1 MYTDETSVAV
11 EMAVAL
17 QDSVIMSIVHY
28 SVSIRKGATIIC
40 CLHPIYLSKVYKIS
54 YTLNRRYK

>member
-1 MYTDETSVAV
+1 MYRDETLVAV
-11 EMAVAL
+11 EMAVA
-17 QDSVIMSIVHY
+17 SARFGNMSIVHY

-40 CLHPIYLSKVYKIS
+40 CLPPIYLSKVYKIS